1 MLGNNTFHINEQQL
15 IDALKND
22 SQKAFNSIYTIYAKR
37 LFAYAI
43 QYTKSVQDAEEI
55 VEDVF
60 VHLWLERKVIRQ
72 SETLRALL
80 FIMAKHYL
88 INAYRA
94 RINSP
99 VFEDY
104 VDYQESITDNNHT
117 QIEYDE
123 FVKQV
128 YKAIDKLPQTQ
139 KNVITLSKIQ
149 QLNNKEIAERLSLNE
164 QTVKNQLSLG
174 LKTLKQELYKSFP
187 FWWLLFFVY

>member
-60 VHLWLERKVIRQ
+60 VHLWLDRKAIRQ
-72 SETLRALL
+72 TETLRALL

-104 VDYQESITDNNHT
+104 VDYQESVSEDNNS

-123 FVKQV
+123 FGE
-128 YKAIDKLPQTQ
+128 
-139 KNVITLSKIQ
+139 
-149 QLNNKEIAERLSLNE
+149 EI
-164 QTVKNQLSLG
+164 
-174 LKTLKQELYKSFP
+174 P
-187 FWWLLFFVY
+187 F